1 MTDDGVSP
9 TMTVP
14 GVPGAEIREVP
25 WLAETLDGAVRAGG
39 YSVAR
44 RGALLQTVPQ
54 VGRFLTTDGEL
65 IEFVR
70 ETGADPLAVEQFL
83 SGSARAALIHQRGGL
98 PLHAACLVHP
108 EEEFAV
114 AIAGHSGAGKSTL
127 AAELVGRGWLLLGD
141 DVTPLYGGPG
151 PVMAWPSKGVLKLWR
166 DACEHLSIDADSLTA
181 LPGERDK
188 YLFPVAGRIEPF
200 RLGHIFLLQR
210 GIEASVVSV
219 EGPAR
224 LAALRTYTYKPNYL
238 AGLECVESHFK
249 ISCQISTEVEM
260 AFLNWNGPASEGA
273 DLLASHCRR
282 NKLNSVKTSDGEF
295 MPRNS

>member
-1 MTDDGVSP
+1 MTGDSSFAG
-9 TMTVP
+9 MNVP
-14 GVPGAEIREVP
+14 GVPGAVIREVP
-25 WLAETLDGAVRAGG
+25 WLASTLDGTVRAGG

-44 RGALLQTVPQ
+44 RGALLQTVPG
-54 VGRFLTTDGEL
+54 VGRFLSTDGEL

-70 ETGADPLAVEQFL
+70 DADADPLAVEQFL

-127 AAELVGRGWLLLGD
+127 AAELIGRGWLLLGD

-166 DACEHLSIDADSLTA
+166 DACEHLSIDADSLRA

-188 YLFPVAGRIEPF
+188 YLFPVLARIEPV
-200 RLGHIFLLQR
+200 RLGYVFLLER
-210 GIEASVVSV
+210 GLEASVAFV

-238 AGLECVESHFK
+238 AGLECVESHFRLC
-249 ISCQISTEVEM
+249 CQISAELEILV
-260 AFLNWNGPASEGA
+260 LNWDGPASEGA
-273 DLLASHCRR
+273 DLIASHCET
-282 NKLNSVKTSDGEF
+282 NKLSSVEIFHGEF
-295 MPRNS
+295 MPRNI